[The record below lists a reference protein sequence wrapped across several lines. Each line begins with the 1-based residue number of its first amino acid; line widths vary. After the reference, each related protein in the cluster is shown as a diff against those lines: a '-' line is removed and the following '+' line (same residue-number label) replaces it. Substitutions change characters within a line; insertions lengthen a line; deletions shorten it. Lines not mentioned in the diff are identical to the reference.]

1 MDFKELTSLDIYNLC
16 LRYVE
21 GRNIDKANYRLALHQ
36 LKDRGETELLY
47 SIALNIS
54 Y

>member
-1 MDFKELTSLDIYNLC
+1 MNYTELTSLDIYNIC
-16 LRYVE
+16 MAYVKKE
-21 GRNIDKANYRLALHQ
+21 NEDATNYRLALHE
-36 LKDRGETELLY
+36 LKKRNETELLY